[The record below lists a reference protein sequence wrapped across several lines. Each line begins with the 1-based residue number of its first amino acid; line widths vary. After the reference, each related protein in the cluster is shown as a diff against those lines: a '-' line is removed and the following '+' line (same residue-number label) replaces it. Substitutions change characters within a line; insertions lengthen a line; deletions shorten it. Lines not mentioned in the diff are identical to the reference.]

1 MASRNGAFIKNV
13 KIDVLEAKNQQMVVL
28 KTFCMETDKTKLDN
42 DKILKLINNKDQMK
56 HLTIWNTQPKWKY
69 MHLKNFR
76 LKSVNL
82 VQRSI
87 PNQL

>member
-1 MASRNGAFIKNV
+1 
-13 KIDVLEAKNQQMVVL
+13 
-28 KTFCMETDKTKLDN
+28 METDKTKLDN

-87 PNQL
+87 PNQLQRKTLERYLALAQWRA